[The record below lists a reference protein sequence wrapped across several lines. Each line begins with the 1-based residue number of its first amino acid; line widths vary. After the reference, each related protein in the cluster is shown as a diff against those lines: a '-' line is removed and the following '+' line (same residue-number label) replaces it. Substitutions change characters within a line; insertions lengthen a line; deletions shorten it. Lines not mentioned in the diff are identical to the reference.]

1 MGATGQRL
9 APGRGARGNA
19 KSKGGSVLKAVILLL
34 AVALSMAMA
43 EPQRV
48 IAVCGATGKQ
58 GGSVVDALL
67 ARGGGRFAV
76 RGVSRRCDSPKA
88 RALAARG
95 VELACADFDDP
106 ASLRRAFDGAH
117 GACCVMDVAACLR
130 LC

>member
-1 MGATGQRL
+1 
-9 APGRGARGNA
+9 
-19 KSKGGSVLKAVILLL
+19 
-34 AVALSMAMA
+34 MAMA
-43 EPQRV
+43 EQRPV

-76 RGVSRRCDSPKA
+76 RGAARNCESPKA

-106 ASLRRAFDGAH
+106 ASLQRAFAGAH
-117 GACCVMDVAACLR
+117 GAFCVTNYWEHADAAREARQAAALADACAAAGVR
-130 LC
+130 HAV